1 MSVSESGNS
10 KPVPYC
16 GLDYLFSCWIYGKM
30 WWMFSTLLVY
40 FMGQCVFWHDSAKN
54 NCGKGHQ
61 ESSLIFFFVD
71 TIKMVK
77 GQQQLTSC
85 CCSASRCNRRAVKTS
100 RKPFMMG
107 KKPFCPMIL
116 EERRKCV
123 PPSFH
128 HLAYLWV
135 NSLTYTHIEAGFIS
149 TSPIWN
155 HTVTRN
161 KDPFV
166 INGRGALSPSE

>member
-1 MSVSESGNS
+1 
-10 KPVPYC
+10 
-16 GLDYLFSCWIYGKM
+16 
-30 WWMFSTLLVY
+30 MFSTLLVY

-123 PPSFH
+123 PPLFSSSCIFMGQFSH
-128 HLAYLWV
+128 IHTYRSRLHFYQSYLKPH
-135 NSLTYTHIEAGFIS
+135 SY
-149 TSPIWN
+149 
-155 HTVTRN
+155 
-161 KDPFV
+161 
-166 INGRGALSPSE
+166 